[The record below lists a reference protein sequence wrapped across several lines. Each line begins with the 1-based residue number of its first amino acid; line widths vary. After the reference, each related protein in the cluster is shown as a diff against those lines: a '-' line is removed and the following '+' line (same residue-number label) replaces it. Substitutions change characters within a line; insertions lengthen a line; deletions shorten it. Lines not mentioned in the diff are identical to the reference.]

1 MNEII
6 KVGYLLSYD
15 YQYIFNSLKLVY
27 DFADKIVISYDKD
40 GKTWAGNDIH
50 IPSSFFEEIKK
61 IDTKSKISFYA
72 DSFHIE
78 NTPPMSL
85 ETRQRNML
93 AEKLGKG
100 GWHIQIDSD
109 EYPVDFKELT
119 SFLRKHKYLL
129 KNPEKTP
136 VNFFVKLIT
145 LFKQTEEG
153 FFVITPY
160 IDPCLLITNQPNY
173 IKARFPKNNFHIV
186 LDSYIIHQSWARGEE
201 EILKKIANWG
211 HKNDFDTKKFFD
223 TWKNLNEENCASL
236 QNFHPLNPTD
246 WKSVKF
252 IKAKNIEEAIDF
264 FRTSKEFTNKK
275 ITLSFKGKKRLIKL
289 YLKSLF

>member
-27 DFADKIVISYDKD
+27 DFADKIVICYDKD
-40 GKTWAGNDIH
+40 GKTWAGNNIH
-50 IPSSFFEEIKK
+50 IPTSFFEEIKK
-61 IDTKSKISFYA
+61 IDTKNKISFYA
-72 DSFHIE
+72 DSFYIE
-78 NTPPMSL
+78 NVPPIDL
-85 ETRQRNML
+85 DTRQRNML

-136 VNFFVKLIT
+136 VNFFVKFVT
-145 LFKQTEEG
+145 LFKQTEDG
-153 FFVITPY
+153 FFVISPY
-160 IDPCLLITNQPNY
+160 TEPCFLITNQPNY
-173 IKARFPKNNFHIV
+173 INARFPKN
-186 LDSYIIHQSWARGEE
+186 
-201 EILKKIANWG
+201 
-211 HKNDFDTKKFFD
+211 DFDTQNFFD
-223 TWKNLNEENCASL
+223 IWKNLNENNCSSL

-246 WKSVKF
+246 WKSVRF
-252 IKAKNIEEAIDF
+252 IKAENIEEVINF
-264 FRTSKEFTNKK
+264 FRTSKEGTDKK
-275 ITLSFKGKKRLIKL
+275 KTLSFKGKRRLIKL

>member
-1 MNEII
+1 M
-6 KVGYLLSYD
+6 
-15 YQYIFNSLKLVY
+15 
-27 DFADKIVISYDKD
+27 
-40 GKTWAGNDIH
+40 
-50 IPSSFFEEIKK
+50 
-61 IDTKSKISFYA
+61 
-72 DSFHIE
+72 HIE
-78 NTPPMSL
+78 NVSPIDL
-85 ETRQRNML
+85 DTRQRNML

-136 VNFFVKLIT
+136 VNFFVKFIT

-153 FFVITPY
+153 FFVISPY
-160 IDPCLLITNQPNY
+160 TEPCFLITNQPNY
-173 IKARFPKNNFHIV
+173 INARFPKNDFHIV
-186 LDSYIIHQSWARGEE
+186 LDSYIIHQSWARDEE
-201 EILKKIANWG
+201 EILKKITNWG
-211 HKNDFDTKKFFD
+211 HKNDFDTKNFFD
-223 TWKNLNEENCASL
+223 FWKNLNEDNYSSL
-236 QNFHPLNPTD
+236 QNFHPLNPAD

-264 FRTSKEFTNKK
+264 FRTSKEFADKK
-275 ITLSFKGKKRLIKL
+275 ITLPLNWKRRVKL

>member
-27 DFADKIVISYDKD
+27 DFADKIVLCYDKD
-40 GKTWAGNDIH
+40 GKTWAGNNVS
-50 IPSSFFEEIKK
+50 IPHSFFEEIKK
-61 IDTKSKISFYA
+61 IDIKNKISFYA
-72 DSFHIE
+72 ESFHIE

-136 VNFFVKLIT
+136 VNFFVKFIT
-145 LFKQTEEG
+145 LFKQTEKG
-153 FFVITPY
+153 FFVISPY
-160 IDPCLLITNQPNY
+160 TEPCFLITNQPNY
-173 IKARFPKNNFHIV
+173 KNARFPKNDSHII
-186 LDSYIIHQSWARGEE
+186 LDSYIIHQSWARDEE
-201 EILKKIANWG
+201 EILKKITNWG

-223 TWKNLNEENCASL
+223 FWKNLNEDNYASL
-236 QNFHPLNPTD
+236 QNFHPLYPTD

-252 IKAKNIEEAIDF
+252 IKAKNIEETIDF
-264 FRTSKEFTNKK
+264 FRTSKEFADKK
-275 ITLSFKGKKRLIKL
+275 ITLPLKWKRRVKL

>member
-27 DFADKIVISYDKD
+27 DFADKIVLCYDKD

-50 IPSSFFEEIKK
+50 IPTSFFEEIKK
-61 IDTKSKISFYA
+61 IDTKNKISFYA
-72 DSFHIE
+72 DSFYIE
-78 NTPPMSL
+78 NVPPIDL
-85 ETRQRNML
+85 DTRQRNML

-136 VNFFVKLIT
+136 VNFFVKFIT

-153 FFVITPY
+153 FFVISPY
-160 IDPCLLITNQPNY
+160 TEPCFLITNQLNY
-173 IKARFPKNNFHIV
+173 KNARFPKNDFHII
-186 LDSYIIHQSWARGEE
+186 LDSYIIHQSWARDEK
-201 EILKKIANWG
+201 EILKKINNWG
-211 HKNDFDTKKFFD
+211 HKNDFDTQNFFD
-223 TWKNLNEENCASL
+223 IWKNLNEDNYASL
-236 QNFHPLNPTD
+236 QNFHPLYPTD

-252 IKAKNIEEAIDF
+252 IKAKNIEETIDF
-264 FRTSKEFTNKK
+264 FRTSKEFADKK

>member
-27 DFADKIVISYDKD
+27 DFADKIVLCYDKD
-40 GKTWAGNDIH
+40 GKTWAGNDVS
-50 IPSSFFEEIKK
+50 IPHSFFEEIRK
-61 IDTKSKISFYA
+61 IDIKNKISFYA
-72 DSFHIE
+72 DSFYME
-78 NTPPMSL
+78 NIPPMSL

-109 EYPVDFKELT
+109 EYPIDFKELT

-129 KNPEKTP
+129 KKPEKTP
-136 VNFFVKLIT
+136 VNFFVKFIT
-145 LFKQTEEG
+145 LFKQTEDG
-153 FFVITPY
+153 FFVISPY
-160 IDPCLLITNQPNY
+160 TEPCFLITNQPNY
-173 IKARFPKNNFHIV
+173 KNARFPKNALHID
-186 LDSYIIHQSWARGEE
+186 LDSYIIHQSWARDEE
-201 EILKKIANWG
+201 EILKKITNWG

-223 TWKNLNEENCASL
+223 FWKNLNENNCTSL
-236 QNFHPLNPTD
+236 QNFHPLYPAD
-246 WKSVKF
+246 WKSIKF
-252 IKAKNIEEAIDF
+252 IKAKNIEEVIDF
-264 FRTSKEFTNKK
+264 FRTSKEFADKK
-275 ITLSFKGKKRLIKL
+275 ITLPLKWKRRVKL

>member
-27 DFADKIVISYDKD
+27 DFADKIVLCYDKD
-40 GKTWAGNDIH
+40 GKTWAGNDVS
-50 IPSSFFEEIKK
+50 IPHSFFEEIRK
-61 IDTKSKISFYA
+61 IDIKNKISFYA
-72 DSFHIE
+72 DSFYME

-109 EYPVDFKELT
+109 EYPIDFKELT

-129 KNPEKTP
+129 KKPEKTP
-136 VNFFVKLIT
+136 VNFFVKFIT
-145 LFKQTEEG
+145 LFKQTEDG
-153 FFVITPY
+153 FFVISPY
-160 IDPCLLITNQPNY
+160 TEPCFLITNQPNY
-173 IKARFPKNNFHIV
+173 KNARFPKNALHID
-186 LDSYIIHQSWARGEE
+186 LDSYIIHQSWARDEE
-201 EILKKIANWG
+201 EILKKITNWG

-223 TWKNLNEENCASL
+223 FWKNLNENNCTSL
-236 QNFHPLNPTD
+236 QNFH
-246 WKSVKF
+246 
-252 IKAKNIEEAIDF
+252 
-264 FRTSKEFTNKK
+264 
-275 ITLSFKGKKRLIKL
+275 
-289 YLKSLF
+289 